1 MNTNK
6 IRRIASIVATTVA
19 ASGVAMFTAAPA
31 HAEPAWGELQAV
43 TDIGAKPYLP
53 QVAVNENGRAVATWI
68 QEDGDG
74 TIRVRAAFRNPGSE
88 WSNPKFLSTDGKSV
102 LISDV
107 AINDAGRA
115 VVVWIREANGD
126 KKLQLRALSTTGK
139 WSKVRNVSAVGSDAS
154 HPSVD
159 LTPAG
164 SAMVAW
170 ANTNINADK
179 VLLGRVSKDGTK
191 KVWTLSGRKGGQMDL
206 DTNRTGETVVVWT
219 ETQDGNSPIRSRR
232 LMNGQLTTKANLVA
246 DADGAISVSMNDG
259 GDALAAYLRT
269 DEGDKR
275 VAVNAGVSGG
285 GWGLSTFV
293 SGAGFDAFTPDTA
306 IAFDGTQVVVWQ
318 NELEQIQ
325 ATSRQ
330 LGEVWPA
337 SSLIGSDTN
346 VYAPKAVMNDQGDL
360 AIAWA
365 DSDPSLNLLIK
376 PAGETGY
383 LAPVYEGS
391 ALIPT
396 SYAAGIDGEGRVL
409 EVHGA
414 QLGGSGRLL
423 SRVFD
428 VTA

>member
-1 MNTNK
+1 MNINK
-6 IRRIASIVATTVA
+6 TRRITTIAAAAVA
-19 ASGVAMFTAAPA
+19 ASGMAMLTAAPA
-31 HAEPAWGELQAV
+31 HAEPAWEELQPV
-43 TDIGAKPYLP
+43 TEIGTKPNLP
-53 QVAVNENGRAVATWI
+53 QVAVNENGRAVASWI
-68 QEDGDG
+68 QEDADGDY
-74 TIRVRAAFRNPGSE
+74 RVRAAFRKPGGE
-88 WSNPKFLSTDGKSV
+88 WSSPKYLSKDGKSV
-102 LISDV
+102 LVTDL

-115 VVVWIREANGD
+115 VVVWIRQTNGD
-126 KKLQLRALSTTGK
+126 NKLQLRALSTTGK
-139 WSKVRNVSAVGSDAS
+139 WSAVRNVSAPGSDANY
-154 HPSVD
+154 PTVD

-164 SAMVAW
+164 SAMVGW
-170 ANTNINADK
+170 ANSNLNADK
-179 VLLGRVSKDGTK
+179 VLLARVNKDGSK
-191 KVWTLSGRKGGQMDL
+191 KFWSLSGRKGTQLDL
-206 DTNRTGETVVVWT
+206 DTNRTGETVVVWS
-219 ETQDGNSPIRSRR
+219 EAHDGDTPIRSRR
-232 LMNGQLTTKANLVA
+232 LMNGQLTTKATLVA
-246 DADGAISVSMNDG
+246 DADGAVSVSVNDG

-285 GWGLSTFV
+285 GWGVSTFV

-325 ATSRQ
+325 ATTRQ

-346 VYAPKAVMNDQGDL
+346 VYAPEAVMNDQGDM

-383 LAPVYEGS
+383 LAPVYDGS
-391 ALIPT
+391 ALIPAA
-396 SYAAGIDGEGRVL
+396 YAAGIDGEGRVL